1 MEPEGSLDQ
10 AGVERL
16 SDCNRIATGPG
27 RHFPQGVQR
36 VAKSL
41 IITEKPS
48 VARDIAAAL
57 GGFEE
62 HDGYYES
69 DRYVLTWAV
78 GHLFELLEPEEID
91 ESYRR
96 WTLDNLPII
105 PTEFKTK
112 PKAGQTA
119 RVRLIKKLLDREDVE
134 AVINACD
141 AGREGEL
148 IFREIVEHFG
158 SRKPIRRL
166 WLQSMTEEAIREG
179 FERLRP
185 GEELEGLAA
194 AAQARARTDWLIGM
208 NATRALTKRLKG
220 RREKGAW
227 SAGRVQTPTLAL
239 LVDRELEVLAHVP
252 RPYWRIVASFQHDGH
267 VYQGSWFDP
276 ALAEGEDE
284 ARDDRIFDEARARA
298 IAAAVE
304 GRAGEAEETRKPSRE
319 SAPPLFDLTSLQRE
333 AIRKFGW
340 TARRTLSAAQRLY
353 EQHKLLTYPRTDS
366 RCLPSDY
373 RDTVRGVLRTFAD
386 AARGDGAKLGEM
398 RGPVREYGV
407 AAARLLE
414 RGLENEARTFDD
426 SKVSDHFAIVPT
438 GRLPGAGLSGD
449 DKRLFDLV
457 VRRFLATFHP
467 AAIWERVERITVVE
481 GHRFRSRART
491 LMEPG
496 WRAVLEGG
504 ATADAGDDV
513 AVLPPLRPGAQE
525 ASGVGVRTVGVE
537 TIAEQTK
544 PPARITEARLLTLM
558 ENAGKDLE
566 DEELAAAM
574 HERGLGT
581 PATRAE
587 IIENLIAKGYVV
599 RVGRVLRPTAKGI
612 RLIDILRRVR
622 IDGLASAE
630 LTGEMEYHLNQ
641 VEHGQRP
648 VADFMQEM
656 EDYTREIVEH
666 AKGFEYEDLYR
677 NDPPL
682 GPCPR
687 CGRPV
692 VERPWFYRCQED
704 PPRDEDCPFRIWK
717 DTSGRYID
725 RNTVATLL
733 RDGKTG
739 PLEGFT
745 ARNGRTY
752 QAALEVDRDEWVVR
766 VRPVAWEDG
775 QVREDPE
782 YEVNPEPLASCP
794 FEEECSVV
802 ESPTHFICERKLKE
816 ADLEGGEGVERP
828 KSCGFVLP
836 RTICKREITREE
848 ALVYV
853 RNGRSDL
860 LTDFTSRYGRP
871 FSATL
876 VLRKNGRHGFEFPP
890 RPGRKGAEPNGAE
903 PAADAQAAA
912 PARGRR
918 AASGRR
924 AARAADA
931 DAAGATEEKAAR
943 RQPARKKAAR
953 KKAARTQA
961 AARTRTSITR
971 KRSAR
976 ESAPPADAE

>member
-1 MEPEGSLDQ
+1 M
-10 AGVERL
+10 
-16 SDCNRIATGPG
+16 
-27 RHFPQGVQR
+27 
-36 VAKSL
+36 AKSL

-57 GGFEE
+57 GGFDEQ
-62 HDGYYES
+62 DGYFES
-69 DRYVLTWAV
+69 ARWVLTWAV

-91 ESYRR
+91 ETYKR

-105 PTEFKTK
+105 PAEFRTK

-119 RVRLIKKLLDREDVE
+119 RVRLIKRLLERDDVE
-134 AVINACD
+134 GVVNACD

-148 IFREIVEHFG
+148 IFREIVEHFA

-166 WLQSMTEEAIREG
+166 WLQSMTEDAIRDG
-179 FERLRP
+179 FARLRP
-185 GEELEGLAA
+185 GEELAGLAA
-194 AAQARARTDWLIGM
+194 AAAARTRTDWLIGM

-239 LVDRELEVLAHVP
+239 LVVRELEVLAHVP
-252 RPYWRIVASFQHDGH
+252 RPYWRIAGSFDDAGNA
-267 VYQGSWFDP
+267 YQGQWFDP
-276 ALAEGEDE
+276 ALGEGDDE
-284 ARDDRIFDEARARA
+284 ARDDRIFDEARARE

-304 GRAGEAEETRKPSRE
+304 GRAGTAEETRKPSRE

-340 TARRTLSAAQRLY
+340 TARRTLSAAQRCY

-366 RCLPSDY
+366 RCLPNDY
-373 RDTVRGVLRTFAD
+373 RAVVPNVLRAFAEAGRRGD
-386 AARGDGAKLGEM
+386 AALGEM
-398 RGPVREYGV
+398 RGPVREYGA

-426 SKVSDHFAIVPT
+426 AKVSDHFAIVPT
-438 GRLPGAGLSGD
+438 GKLPGAGLSGD

-467 AAIWERVERITVVE
+467 AAVWERVERTTTVN
-481 GHRFRSRART
+481 GQRFRSRART

-504 ATADAGDDV
+504 ATEDAGDDV
-513 AVLPPLRPGAQE
+513 AALPPLVE
-525 ASGVGVRTVGVE
+525 AAVRTTAVE
-537 TIAEQTK
+537 TVAEQTR
-544 PPARITEARLLTLM
+544 PPARITEARLLSLM
-558 ENAGKDLE
+558 ENAGKELE

-599 RVGRVLRPTAKGI
+599 RIGRVLRPTAKGI
-612 RLIDILRRVR
+612 RLIDILKRVH

-641 VEHGQRP
+641 VEHGQRDA
-648 VADFMQEM
+648 ADFMQEM
-656 EDYTREIVEH
+656 EAYTREIVAH

-677 NDPPL
+677 HDPPL
-682 GPCPR
+682 GDCPR

-692 VERPWFYRCQED
+692 VERPWFYRCEEE
-704 PPRDEDCPFRIWK
+704 PAREEDCPFRVWK
-717 DTSGRYID
+717 DTSGRYLD
-725 RNTVATLL
+725 RTTVAALL
-733 RDGKTG
+733 RDGRTG
-739 PLEGFT
+739 AVEGFT

-752 QAALEVDRDEWVVR
+752 QAALEIDRAEWVVR

-775 QVREDPE
+775 SVSAEPE
-782 YEVNPEPLASCP
+782 YEVNPEPLAGCP
-794 FEEECSVV
+794 FEEECAVV
-802 ESPTHFICERKLKE
+802 ESPTHFVCERKLKE

-828 KSCGFVLP
+828 KSCGFALP
-836 RTICKREITREE
+836 RTVCKREITREE
-848 ALVYV
+848 ALAYL

-890 RPGRKGAEPNGAE
+890 RPGRKEGAAGKGAEG
-903 PAADAQAAA
+903 AADTGAASGTTA
-912 PARGRR
+912 DAAKPARGRR
-918 AASGRR
+918 AAGSRKRPAASAPGAPGSAPAEAEAGRPER
-924 AARAADA
+924 PARK
-931 DAAGATEEKAAR
+931 AG
-943 RQPARKKAAR
+943 ARKKAVAR
-953 KKAARTQA
+953 KRAPSGAAR
-961 AARTRTSITR
+961 
-971 KRSAR
+971 KRPPR
-976 ESAPPADAE
+976 GTPPPAESE